1 MSLTVDFDG
10 SRSSGGDSEAILD
23 YAWNFGDATTGNG
36 IGVSHIYPSTGDY
49 DASLTVTNACGRSDV
64 STQCVRVTAELTPIC
79 QYIIDNG
86 GWNNLSWTA
95 VLNVLWEF
103 VDPTKNAI
111 PFDPTW
117 NETLGAL
124 WFYTGNKEN
133 GNSLTNCNFNGT
145 AGLGELTIRA

>member
-1 MSLTVDFDG
+1 MVNFDG
-10 SRSSGGDSEAILD
+10 SGSIGGNGEVIVY
-23 YAWNFGDATTGNG
+23 YAWDFGDMTTGNG
-36 IGVSHIYPSTGDY
+36 ITTSHTYPSAGDY
-49 DASLTVTNACGRSDV
+49 NVSLTVTNTCGRSDTN
-64 STQCVRVTAELTPIC
+64 TQCVRVTAEITPIC

-117 NETLGAL
+117 NETLGTL

-133 GNSLTNCNFNGT
+133 GNSLTGCNFDGT
-145 AGLGELTIRA
+145 AGLGELTIKA